1 MSASDPAS
9 RRDSL
14 AAAGAAGAV
23 LEELLAYDVPLFGG
37 GPADVAPPSSL
48 SDEPHLETWSVYAR
62 EARSEGAI
70 PALSRR
76 LPQLLFPIRQGISAT
91 DGYRRATR
99 QGVWPEGDPEA
110 SGLVLRAP
118 DRITLEIHPTLY
130 GRLPLIIAG
139 ERRDFEDLVRAFS
152 ARNEPVDVPASMGAC
167 IVTGFNNWDRIR
179 EYRRR
184 FEAANPFGDW
194 QTEFHAVVPRKE
206 LYEDRFIILS
216 CGPYSG
222 VPAGAAGF
230 GEDEWRELS
239 LRIRRDH
246 ECTHYFTFRLA
257 GAMRNNLLDEII
269 ADYVGLVRTFG
280 NYRLDLALLF
290 FGLEDFPRYREGA
303 RLQNY
308 RGSPPL
314 SGEAFALVR
323 GLVHR
328 AAGNLALLDAVRL
341 QMLPGDEGLRRLVAG
356 LASLGLS
363 QLAAAG
369 LAQRLLPG
377 GRESDRCDDE
387 AWEGALRVH
396 LSSAGDAVEEAVEK
410 FSAFAS
416 RRWLPKRLQTDV
428 FIVLDEIVSNIA
440 RCGWDDGGDHPFE
453 FTARVREGVLELEFV
468 DSGKPFDPLARQEP
482 DVGKPL
488 EERPVGGLGIHIVK
502 KLTDV
507 QRYERRDGKNRLLL
521 FKRI

>member
-9 RRDSL
+9 RRGSL
-14 AAAGAAGAV
+14 AAAGASGAV
-23 LEELLAYDVPLFGG
+23 LEELLAYDVPLFGSEPG
-37 GPADVAPPSSL
+37 EAASQPPP
-48 SDEPHLETWSVYAR
+48 SDEPHLAAWSVYAE
-62 EARSEGAI
+62 EARAEGAI

-76 LPQLLFPIRQGISAT
+76 FPQLLYPIRAGISAT

-99 QGVWPEGDPEA
+99 QGIWPEGDPEA
-110 SGLVLRAP
+110 SGLPLSAP
-118 DRITLEIHPTLY
+118 DRITLEIHPTLA

-139 ERRDFEDLVRAFS
+139 ERSDFEDLVRAFS

-179 EYRRR
+179 EYRRLW
-184 FEAANPFGDW
+184 EAANPFGDW
-194 QTEFHAVVPRKE
+194 QAEFSTVIPRKE

-216 CGPYSG
+216 SGPYSG
-222 VPAGAAGF
+222 VPAEAAGYAQ
-230 GEDEWRELS
+230 DRWRDLS
-239 LRIRRDH
+239 LQIRRDH

-280 NYRLDLALLF
+280 SYRLELALLF

-314 SGEAFALVR
+314 SADAFALVR

-328 AAGNLALLDAVRL
+328 AAQNLAALDAARAEK
-341 QMLPGDEGLRRLVAG
+341 LPGDDGLRRLVVV
-356 LASLGLS
+356 LASLPLS
-363 QLAAAG
+363 DLAAAG
-369 LAQRLLPG
+369 LGERLVPAAAAPDGPG
-377 GRESDRCDDE
+377 RASD
-387 AWEGALRVH
+387 GALQVH
-396 LSSAGDAVEEAVEK
+396 LSSGQDPVEEAVER
-410 FSAFAS
+410 FAAFAS

-440 RCGWDDGGDHPFE
+440 RCAWEDGQDHAFE
-453 FTARVREGVLELEFV
+453 MTACVREGVLELEFI
-468 DSGKPFDPLARQEP
+468 DSGKAFDPLARQEP
-482 DVGKPL
+482 DVDRSL
-488 EERPVGGLGIHIVK
+488 EERPIGGLGIHIVK

-521 FKRI
+521 CKRI